1 MLLQP
6 SRGTDLLPPAKLSAV
21 QPTQPA
27 AVVHPRQM
35 GTTPLCQEAH
45 ARAGMPAAAM
55 ALNNWVSSVT
65 VALVAYHRTRSG
77 EINMGNSA
85 DNTDV
90 VILAAARTP
99 QGRING
105 QLASFT
111 AVDLGAHAIKAALD
125 ASGVDAGQVEAV
137 IMGQVL
143 QAGAGQNPARQS
155 SIGAGIGWNVP
166 AVTVNKVCLSGL
178 TAVIDAARMIR
189 GGEASVVVAGGQ
201 ESMTR
206 APHLLPGSRQG
217 WTYGSI
223 QALDAAAHDGLT
235 DAFDGQSMGLS
246 TETRNLA
253 LGIDRPSQDNVAAQS
268 HQRAALAAKNGT
280 FDDEI
285 APISVK
291 QRKGDPIVVSTDEG
305 VRPNAS
311 VESMAGL
318 RAAFVTD
325 GTITAGNS
333 SPLSDG
339 AAALVLS
346 SRAFA
351 EEHGLEYLAV
361 VGKPGQVAGPDN
373 SLHSQPSNAIQNA
386 LGRAGWTTA
395 DLDFIEINEAFGSVA
410 VQSLKDLDYPLEQC
424 NIHGGA
430 IALGHPIGASGARLA
445 GHAAHELKRRGKGKA
460 AVSLCGGG
468 GQGEALLLYRD

>member
-1 MLLQP
+1 MSNSP
-6 SRGTDLLPPAKLSAV
+6 D
-21 QPTQPA
+21 
-27 AVVHPRQM
+27 
-35 GTTPLCQEAH
+35 
-45 ARAGMPAAAM
+45 
-55 ALNNWVSSVT
+55 NN
-65 VALVAYHRTRSG
+65 
-77 EINMGNSA
+77 
-85 DNTDV
+85 DV

-99 QGRING
+99 QGRLNG
-105 QLASFT
+105 QLAGFT
-111 AVDLGAHAIKAALD
+111 AVELGAHAIKAALA
-125 ASGVDAGQVEAV
+125 ASGVTADQVDAV

-155 SIGAGIGWNVP
+155 AIGAGIGWNVP
-166 AVTVNKVCLSGL
+166 TVTINKVCLSGL

-189 GGEASVVVAGGQ
+189 SGDAAVVVAGGQ
-201 ESMTR
+201 ESMSR
-206 APHLLPGSRQG
+206 APHILPGSRQG
-217 WTYGSI
+217 WTYGTV
-223 QALDAAAHDGLT
+223 QALDVAAHDGLT

-246 TETRNLA
+246 TESKNLV
-253 LGIDRPSQDNVAAQS
+253 LGIDRTSQDNVAAQS
-268 HQRAALAAKNGT
+268 HQRAALAAKNGV

-291 QRKGDPIVVSTDEG
+291 QRKGDPVVVATDEG
-305 VRPNAS
+305 VRPNTS
-311 VESMAGL
+311 IESLAGL
-318 RAAFVTD
+318 RAAFVSD

-339 AAALVLS
+339 AAALVLT
-346 SRAFA
+346 SRKFA
-351 EEHGLEYLAV
+351 EENGLDYLAV

-373 SLHSQPSNAIQNA
+373 SLHSQPSNAIKNA
-386 LGRAGWTTA
+386 LNRAGWSTA

-410 VQSLKDLDYPLEQC
+410 VQSLKDLQYPLEKC

-445 GHAAHELKRRGKGKA
+445 GHAAHELKRRGTGKA

>member
-1 MLLQP
+1 
-6 SRGTDLLPPAKLSAV
+6 
-21 QPTQPA
+21 
-27 AVVHPRQM
+27 
-35 GTTPLCQEAH
+35 
-45 ARAGMPAAAM
+45 
-55 ALNNWVSSVT
+55 
-65 VALVAYHRTRSG
+65 
-77 EINMGNSA
+77 MGNST

-99 QGRING
+99 QGRLNG

-111 AVDLGAHAIKAALD
+111 AVELGAHAIRAAIAASGLD
-125 ASGVDAGQVEAV
+125 AGRVDAV

-155 SIGAGIGWNVP
+155 AIAAGIGWNVP
-166 AVTVNKVCLSGL
+166 TVTINKVCLSGL
-178 TAVIDAARMIR
+178 TAVIDAARLIR
-189 GGEASVVVAGGQ
+189 SGDATVVVAGGQ

-206 APHLLPGSRQG
+206 APHVLPGSRQG
-217 WTYGSI
+217 WTYGAI
-223 QALDAAAHDGLT
+223 QALDVAAHDGLT

-246 TETRNLA
+246 TETRNLT
-253 LGIDRPSQDNVAAQS
+253 LGIDRTSQDNVAAQS
-268 HQRAALAAKNGT
+268 HQRAALAEKNGI

-291 QRKGDPIVVSTDEG
+291 QRKGDPIVVTSDEG
-305 VRPNAS
+305 VRPNTS
-311 VESMAGL
+311 IETLAGL
-318 RAAFVTD
+318 KAAFVTD

-339 AAALVLS
+339 ASALVLT
-346 SRAFA
+346 SRTFA
-351 EEHGLEYLAV
+351 EENGLDYLAV

-373 SLHSQPSNAIQNA
+373 SLHSQPSHAIRNA
-386 LGRAGWTTA
+386 LDRAGWSTA

-410 VQSLKDLDYPLEQC
+410 VQSLKDLDYPLEKC
-424 NIHGGA
+424 NLHGGA

-445 GHAAHELKRRGKGKA
+445 LHAAHELKRRGSGKA

>member
-1 MLLQP
+1 
-6 SRGTDLLPPAKLSAV
+6 
-21 QPTQPA
+21 
-27 AVVHPRQM
+27 
-35 GTTPLCQEAH
+35 
-45 ARAGMPAAAM
+45 
-55 ALNNWVSSVT
+55 
-65 VALVAYHRTRSG
+65 
-77 EINMGNSA
+77 MGNSN
-85 DNTDV
+85 DNNDV
-90 VILAAARTP
+90 VILAGARTP
-99 QGRING
+99 QGRLNG

-111 AVDLGAHAIKAALD
+111 AVELGAHAIRSAIA
-125 ASGVDAGQVEAV
+125 ASGVEAGQVDAV

-155 SIGAGIGWNVP
+155 AIGAGIGWNVP
-166 AVTVNKVCLSGL
+166 TVTINKVCLSGL

-189 GGEASVVVAGGQ
+189 SGDATVVVAGGQ

-217 WTYGSI
+217 WTYGAI
-223 QALDAAAHDGLT
+223 QALDVAAHDGLT

-246 TETRNLA
+246 TEAKNLT
-253 LGIDRPSQDNVAAQS
+253 LGIDRTSQDNVAAHS
-268 HQRAALAAKNGT
+268 HQRAALAAKNGV

-291 QRKGDPIVVSTDEG
+291 QRKGDPVVVATDEG
-305 VRPNAS
+305 VRPNTS
-311 VESMAGL
+311 IQSLAGL
-318 RAAFVTD
+318 RAAFVSD

-339 AAALVLS
+339 ASALVLA
-346 SRAFA
+346 SRRFA
-351 EEHGLEYLAV
+351 EENGLEYLAV

-373 SLHSQPSNAIQNA
+373 SLHSQPSHAIMNA
-386 LGRAGWTTA
+386 LQRAEWSTA

-410 VQSLKDLDYPLEQC
+410 VQSLKDLDYPLEKC

-445 GHAAHELKRRGKGKA
+445 LHAAHELKRRGSGKA

>member
-1 MLLQP
+1 M
-6 SRGTDLLPPAKLSAV
+6 
-21 QPTQPA
+21 
-27 AVVHPRQM
+27 
-35 GTTPLCQEAH
+35 E
-45 ARAGMPAAAM
+45 
-55 ALNNWVSSVT
+55 
-65 VALVAYHRTRSG
+65 
-77 EINMGNSA
+77 EITMGNSR
-85 DNTDV
+85 DNADV
-90 VILAAARTP
+90 VILAAVRTP

-111 AVDLGAHAIKAALD
+111 AVELGSRAIKGALD
-125 ASGVDAGQVEAV
+125 ASGVDAGDVQAV

-155 SIGAGIGWNVP
+155 SIGAGIGWDVP
-166 AVTVNKVCLSGL
+166 AVTINKVCLSGL

-189 GGEASVVVAGGQ
+189 GGEAEVVVAGGQ

-223 QALDAAAHDGLT
+223 QALDVAAHDGLT

-253 LGIDRPSQDNVAAQS
+253 LGIDRTSQDNVAAQS

-285 APISVK
+285 VPVSVK

-305 VRPNAS
+305 VRPNTS
-311 VESMAGL
+311 VDSLAGL

-339 AAALVLS
+339 AAALVLA
-346 SRAFA
+346 SRGYA

-361 VGKPGQVAGPDN
+361 LGKPGQVAGPDN
-373 SLHSQPSNAIQNA
+373 SLHSQPSNAIKNA
-386 LGRAGWTTA
+386 LGRANWTVA

-410 VQSLKDLDYPLEQC
+410 VQSLKDLDYPLEKC

-445 GHAAHELKRRGKGKA
+445 VHAAHELKRRGTGKA

>member
-1 MLLQP
+1 M
-6 SRGTDLLPPAKLSAV
+6 
-21 QPTQPA
+21 
-27 AVVHPRQM
+27 
-35 GTTPLCQEAH
+35 TT
-45 ARAGMPAAAM
+45 
-55 ALNNWVSSVT
+55 
-65 VALVAYHRTRSG
+65 
-77 EINMGNSA
+77 SA
-85 DNTDV
+85 DDNDV
-90 VILAAARTP
+90 VILAASRTP
-99 QGRING
+99 QGRLNG
-105 QLASFT
+105 QLAGFT
-111 AVDLGAHAIKAALD
+111 AVDLGAHAITAAL
-125 ASGVDAGQVEAV
+125 ASSGVKAEQVDAV

-155 SIGAGIGWNVP
+155 AIAAGVGWNIP
-166 AVTVNKVCLSGL
+166 AVTINKVCLSGL

-189 GGEASVVVAGGQ
+189 SGDATVVVAGGQ

-246 TETRNLA
+246 TESKNVT
-253 LGIDRPSQDNVAAQS
+253 LGIDRRAQDEVAAAS
-268 HQRAALAAKNGT
+268 HQRAAAAAADGI
-280 FDDEI
+280 FDVEI
-285 APISVK
+285 AAVSVK
-291 QRKGDPIVVSTDEG
+291 QRKGDPLVLTTDEG
-305 VRPNAS
+305 VRPNTTIETLAP
-311 VESMAGL
+311 L
-318 RAAFVTD
+318 KAAFATD

-339 AAALVLS
+339 ASALVLA
-346 SRAFA
+346 SRRFA
-351 EEHGLEYLAV
+351 RDNGLDYLAV

-373 SLHSQPSNAIQNA
+373 SLHSQPSNAIAQA
-386 LGRAGWTTA
+386 LKKAGWTA
-395 DLDFIEINEAFGSVA
+395 EDLDFIEINEAFGSVA
-410 VQSLKDLDYPLEQC
+410 VQSLKDLQYPLEKC

-445 GHAAHELKRRGKGKA
+445 LHAAHELKRRGTGKA

>member
-1 MLLQP
+1 M
-6 SRGTDLLPPAKLSAV
+6 K
-21 QPTQPA
+21 
-27 AVVHPRQM
+27 
-35 GTTPLCQEAH
+35 
-45 ARAGMPAAAM
+45 
-55 ALNNWVSSVT
+55 NNKG
-65 VALVAYHRTRSG
+65 LE
-77 EINMGNSA
+77 EITMGNST

-90 VILAAARTP
+90 VILAGARTP
-99 QGRING
+99 QGRLNG

-111 AVDLGAHAIKAALD
+111 AVELGAHAIKAAIA
-125 ASGVDAGQVEAV
+125 ASGIDAGQVDAV

-166 AVTVNKVCLSGL
+166 TVTINKVCLSGL
-178 TAVIDAARMIR
+178 TAVIDAARLIR
-189 GGEASVVVAGGQ
+189 SGDATVVVAGGQ

-217 WTYGSI
+217 WTYGAI
-223 QALDAAAHDGLT
+223 QALDVAANDGLT

-246 TETRNLA
+246 TETKNLS
-253 LGIDRPSQDNVAAQS
+253 LGIDRASQDNVAAQS
-268 HQRAALAAKNGT
+268 HQRAALAAKNGI

-291 QRKGDPIVVSTDEG
+291 QRKGDPIIVSADEG
-305 VRPNAS
+305 VRPNTS
-311 VESMAGL
+311 VESLAGL

-325 GTITAGNS
+325 GPITAGNS

-339 AAALVLS
+339 ASALVLA
-346 SRAFA
+346 SRRFA
-351 EEHGLEYLAV
+351 EENGLEYLAV
-361 VGKPGQVAGPDN
+361 IGKPGQVAGPDN
-373 SLHSQPSNAIQNA
+373 SLHSQPSNAIKEA
-386 LGRAGWTTA
+386 LGRAGWSTA

-410 VQSLKDLDYPLEQC
+410 VQSLKDLDYPLEKC
-424 NIHGGA
+424 NLHGGA

-445 GHAAHELKRRGKGKA
+445 LHAAHELKRRGSGKA